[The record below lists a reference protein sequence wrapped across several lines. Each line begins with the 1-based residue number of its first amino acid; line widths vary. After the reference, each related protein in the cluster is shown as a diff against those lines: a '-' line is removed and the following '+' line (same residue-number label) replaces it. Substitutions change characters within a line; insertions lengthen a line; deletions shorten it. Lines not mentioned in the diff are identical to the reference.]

1 MERLLLGLG
10 KVTPFDMGMTLVLAV
25 VALVVAL
32 GALVETHTW
41 KCIVEDHA
49 RRLDALERKRDRP
62 AMVD

>member
-1 MERLLLGLG
+1 
-10 KVTPFDMGMTLVLAV
+10 MGMTLVLAV